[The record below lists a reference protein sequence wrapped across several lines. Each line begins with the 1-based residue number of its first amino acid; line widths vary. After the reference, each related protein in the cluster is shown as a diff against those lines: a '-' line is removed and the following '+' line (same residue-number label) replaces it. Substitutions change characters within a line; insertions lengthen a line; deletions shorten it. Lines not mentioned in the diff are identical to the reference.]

1 MAFQAA
7 AAMAVVSS
15 VAAARQASAMGK
27 YNQQVQERNAQI
39 AEQEKEVLE
48 KRLEFDLARFDQ
60 EVQKLQGETRVG
72 ILKSGAVLSGTGL
85 NVLRYNA
92 EQAEK
97 EKNVMKYNSQVAQ
110 SQAIEKANF
119 ARIQGSLARQKGR
132 AAATAYYLK
141 AGTSLLRG
149 ANNTSASDSTGSS
162 GFEYTGGVTGGGFG
176 E

>member
-1 MAFQAA
+1 MGFNVIAA
-7 AAMAVVSS
+7 AGSI
-15 VAAARQASAMGK
+15 AAAKQASAMGK

-60 EVQKLQGETRVG
+60 DVQKLQGETRVG
-72 ILKSGAVLSGTGL
+72 ILKSGVVLSGTGL
-85 NVLRYNA
+85 NILRYNA

-119 ARIQGSLARQKGR
+119 ARIQGSLARQRGR

-149 ANNTSASDSTGSS
+149 ANNTSGGSTGTSQ
-162 GFEYTGGVTGGGFG
+162 FEYTGGVTGGGFG